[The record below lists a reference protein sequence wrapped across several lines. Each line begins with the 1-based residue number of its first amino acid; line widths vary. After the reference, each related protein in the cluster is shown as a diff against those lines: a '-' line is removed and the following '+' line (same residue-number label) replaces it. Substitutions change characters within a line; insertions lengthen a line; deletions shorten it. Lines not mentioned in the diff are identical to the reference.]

1 MEPMQTEE
9 RRLTVE
15 RNVPVD
21 ALYMAFHMCSRNHPD
36 YYAFDMLSDLL
47 SSGRSSR
54 FVQHLVQD
62 KQIFNSIDAYIS
74 GSIDNGLFHIV
85 GKPAPEKTLE
95 EAEKAIWEELAL
107 LTEGSIDENELEKV
121 KNRYE
126 SEQIFNNLNY
136 LNVATNLAY
145 FELIGKAEDI
155 NTEVEKYRSVT
166 QEQIKRAAKQTF
178 LPENC
183 SVLYY
188 KAAAKGASHTP

>member
-1 MEPMQTEE
+1 M
-9 RRLTVE
+9 
-15 RNVPVD
+15 
-21 ALYMAFHMCSRNHPD
+21 
-36 YYAFDMLSDLL
+36 
-47 SSGRSSR
+47 
-54 FVQHLVQD
+54 
-62 KQIFNSIDAYIS
+62 
-74 GSIDNGLFHIV
+74 

-155 NTEVEKYRSVT
+155 NTEVENTVLSRKNRLREQQNKHFCLKIVPYYIIKLPPKVQATLRKRTEKY
-166 QEQIKRAAKQTF
+166 I
-178 LPENC
+178 
-183 SVLYY
+183 
-188 KAAAKGASHTP
+188 

>member
-1 MEPMQTEE
+1 
-9 RRLTVE
+9 
-15 RNVPVD
+15 
-21 ALYMAFHMCSRNHPD
+21 
-36 YYAFDMLSDLL
+36 MLF
-47 SSGRSSR
+47 RS
-54 FVQHLVQD
+54 
-62 KQIFNSIDAYIS
+62 
-74 GSIDNGLFHIV
+74 
-85 GKPAPEKTLE
+85 
-95 EAEKAIWEELAL
+95 
-107 LTEGSIDENELEKV
+107 
-121 KNRYE
+121 YE